1 MKIHA
6 VSFPKQNLYRQ
17 EIQSSG
23 DWRDCYSDNLYSAGN
38 SLNCMP
44 CYYPIS
50 FSGIQN
56 SSKLRI
62 LFAYRLPCIY
72 SGITMIDPKI
82 LSRWMKNGLF
92 KRSALEVINA
102 LEPHRDSFVGMEAK
116 ILDLIEERAKFHP
129 QKNIREILQE
139 VKPVYSRRL
148 RKKQTPIFHELIEA
162 SYDLPPEYRHKFKL
176 LMEDTNKKLNEK
188 PIVIPFS
195 SYEFKYKLAKI
206 KEDIANG
213 SDLKSK
219 KVMNKVMKE
228 AKRFSNVTSAST
240 IERQKQ
246 VLWFIDHILK
256 KSVLKNNQQLKNLIE
271 VSKSRLNLEE
281 IIVPFT
287 RKTFLYDL
295 LKILDDLPNRKLYEK
310 MVTIA
315 QKLPTSQE
323 SFSAYVLK
331 IANEQPDKI
340 GHRIVWPY
348 LASVEHLF
356 PRSCGGSDI
365 MANFAGATTR
375 ENSDR
380 KSIEFLLQLKRRP
393 YTPMYCQWYV
403 DRLIELY
410 HQGIFARHNI
420 SPKYITDFAD
430 TIYQLSKH
438 KIKLNLSKMN
448 TKQ

>member
-1 MKIHA
+1 MKIQA
-6 VSFPKQNLYRQ
+6 VSSAKYNLYRQ
-17 EIQSSG
+17 EIQSSS
-23 DWRDCYSDNLYSAGN
+23 DWKDCYSDNLYSAGN

-50 FSGIQN
+50 FTGIQN

-62 LFAYRLPCIY
+62 LFGYRLPCIY
-72 SGITMIDPKI
+72 SGIIMIDPKV

-92 KRSALEVINA
+92 KRSALEVSNT
-102 LEPHRDSFVGMEAK
+102 LEHYKDSFIGMEAK
-116 ILDLIEERAKFHP
+116 VLELIAERAKVHP
-129 QKNIREILQE
+129 QMNIREILQE
-139 VKPVYSRRL
+139 VKPVYTRRL
-148 RKKQTPIFHELIEA
+148 RKKQAPIFHELTET

-176 LMEDTNKKLNEK
+176 LMEDTEKKLDEK

-213 SDLKSK
+213 SDIKSK
-219 KVMNKVMKE
+219 KVMNKITKE
-228 AKRFSNVTSAST
+228 AKRFSNTTSAST

-256 KSVLKNNQQLKNLIE
+256 KSVLKNNQQLKDLIE
-271 VSKSRLNLEE
+271 ISKSRLNREE

-287 RKTFLYDL
+287 RKAFLYDL
-295 LKILDDLPNRKLYEK
+295 LKILDDLPNEKLYEK
-310 MVTIA
+310 MYTIA

-340 GHRIVWPY
+340 GHRIVWPS

-356 PRSCGGSDI
+356 PRSCGGEDI
-365 MANFAGATTR
+365 LSNFAGATTR

-380 KSIEFLLQLKRRP
+380 KSIEFRLQLKRRP
-393 YTPMYCQWYV
+393 NTPMYCQWYV

-410 HQGIFARHNI
+410 QQGIFARHNI

-430 TIYQLSKH
+430 TIYTLSNR
-438 KIKLNLSKMN
+438 KIKLNLSKIN
-448 TKQ
+448 EIQ

>member
-1 MKIHA
+1 MKIQP
-6 VSFPKQNLYRQ
+6 VSFAKYNLYRQ
-17 EIQSSG
+17 EIQSSS
-23 DWRDCYSDNLYSAGN
+23 DWKDCYSDNLYSAGN
-38 SLNCMP
+38 SLSCMP

-50 FSGIQN
+50 FTGIQN

-72 SGITMIDPKI
+72 CGVPMIDPKV
-82 LSRWMKNGLF
+82 LSRWLKNGLF

-102 LEPHRDSFVGMEAK
+102 LEPYKDSFVGMEAK
-116 ILDLIEERAKFHP
+116 VLELITERAKIHP
-129 QKNIREILQE
+129 KMNIREILQE
-139 VKPVYSRRL
+139 VKPVYTRRL
-148 RKKQTPIFHELIEA
+148 RKKQTPIFHELTEA

-176 LMEDTNKKLNEK
+176 LMEDTEKKLDEK

-206 KEDIANG
+206 REDIAKG

-219 KVMNKVMKE
+219 KVMNKIMKE
-228 AKRFSNVTSAST
+228 TKRFSNTTSAST

-246 VLWFIDHILK
+246 VLGFIEHILK
-256 KSVLKNNQQLKNLIE
+256 KSVLKNNNQLKSLIE
-271 VSKSRLNLEE
+271 TSKSRLNREE

-295 LKILDDLPNRKLYEK
+295 LKILDDLPNKKLYDK
-310 MVTIA
+310 MFTIA

-331 IANEQPDKI
+331 IAHEQPEKI
-340 GHRIVWPY
+340 GHRIVWPS
-348 LASVEHLF
+348 LASVEHLL
-356 PRSCGGSDI
+356 PRSCGGADM

-380 KSIEFLLQLKRRP
+380 KSIEFRQQLKLRP
-393 YTPMYCQWYV
+393 NTPMYCQWYV
-403 DRLIELY
+403 NRLIELY

-430 TIYQLSKH
+430 TIYTLSNH
-438 KIKLNLSKMN
+438 KIKLNTSKLK
-448 TKQ
+448 TA